1 MPIGMTLL
9 EAARRLG
16 VSPDACLVYEDAELG
31 IEAARRAGMRHVD
44 VRLLGIGPNR
54 ESTPHGSG

>member
-1 MPIGMTLL
+1 VFL